1 MSNRHAEPSFA
12 RFWSL
17 DRVGP
22 QTREKTHDSSRI
34 RKQWRAVP
42 VLLLG
47 LGLSACLSA
56 RAEAHLGDRVYPIP
70 YLSDEML
77 EQIQLHDGLV
87 DEWYELVGEPTMS
100 LLDFTEELYQSPLDP
115 SDIDFRIW
123 LAWHDEPA
131 RLYVGLVASDDV
143 YKNTH
148 DYNSGS
154 SSRSAIYTHDSIK
167 LAIDGDHS
175 GGAGSGNGTPLE
187 EVIEIQ
193 GQAPDYEAIPRT
205 VSGPTLN
212 DGLYRFQ
219 KKQTLWTTVPPYGD
233 SGGGVAGEAP
243 VIWVIELYVTPFDRW
258 GETWGS
264 PEGSVVSHFAAGQV
278 IGFAV
283 VVIDHDPPE
292 IAVKRWS
299 VEVQQSDETD
309 TTFWN
314 IIRNRADSFLDGLLL
329 PADPA
334 GPGDSAVESV
344 SWGRIKASLVIE

>member
-1 MSNRHAEPSFA
+1 MA
-12 RFWSL
+12 L
-17 DRVGP
+17 GDI
-22 QTREKTHDSSRI
+22 K
-34 RKQWRAVP
+34 KQWRAAL
-42 VLLLG
+42 VLFLG
-47 LGLSACLSA
+47 LATSSG
-56 RAEAHLGDRVYPIP
+56 AHLGDRVYPVT

-77 EQIQLHDGLV
+77 ERIDLKDGLV
-87 DEWYELVGEPTMS
+87 DEWYELVGEPSMT
-100 LLDFTEELYQSPLDP
+100 LLDFTGEEPHSPPLLPDP
-115 SDIDFRIW
+115 SDLDFRIW

-131 RLYVGLVASDDV
+131 RLYVAFVASDDV
-143 YKNTH
+143 YENTH
-148 DYNSGS
+148 DYS
-154 SSRSAIYTHDSIK
+154 SSPHLHLHDSIM

-212 DGLYRFQ
+212 NGLYRFQ
-219 KKQTLWTTVPPYGD
+219 KKQTFWTTVPPYGD

-258 GETWGS
+258 GETWES
-264 PEGSVVSHFAAGQV
+264 PEGSVVSHFAAGKV
-278 IGFAV
+278 IGFSV
-283 VVIDHDPPE
+283 VVLDHDPPAYDSQNW
-292 IAVKRWS
+292 AVQVR
-299 VEVQQSDETD
+299 QSDD
-309 TTFWN
+309 SDSPLWN
-314 IIRNRADSFLDGLLL
+314 IFRNRADSFLDGLLL